1 MGNSSRHQNDQGN
14 QTQQLGRQCDK
25 VEDELSKYIAQNC
38 SILPSSIKQNPEFK
52 GQRLNCIRCQCL
64 LFDDGLGRTNKCEEC
79 EIVYVIKDG
88 VMSVLNQSQD
98 VKCCSYSFPLQY
110 LDSVV
115 LRVNQSCINHI
126 SYAELMTQIIL
137 PFFGIRERVITCG
150 ACFNIDQFEFRV
162 VGCGSQLQGIVGCS
176 TKIQCY
182 ESYTDRILYKL
193 KIYTQRKNFQDEL
206 FHYFHS
212 HPKENQLIQDS
223 YIKINNQE
231 YFVLQCTEQSGR
243 LHQYTK
249 IECLQNVPRLGQVQI
264 IILKQPIE
272 FSRCNRNQAIQ
283 QMKKYLIEPYFGGLT
298 RYLERG
304 QILRIGDFIFEV
316 CLDEEYGFV
325 IPHQTQIHITDQ
337 VDQRMNLQQVQPIQN
352 YNIISRSINNQ
363 NNSSR
368 QDQIESLHRLLNT
381 FIQLNENGTIEG
393 NVGCEEHEIQQLP
406 VRKINLEQI
415 KQLDEDYMKCLI
427 CLCEYEEEDLVKTI
441 PCLHYFH
448 DDCIEKWLKRSRHCP
463 ICKNELEI

>member
-1 MGNSSRHQNDQGN
+1 MGNSSRHQNQQGIQSSQ
-14 QTQQLGRQCDK
+14 QTKQINK
-25 VEDELSKYIAQNC
+25 SESELIKYLAQSC
-38 SILPSSIKQNPEFK
+38 STFPSQITKNPEFK
-52 GQRLNCIRCQCL
+52 AQKVNCLRCDHI

-79 EIVYVIKDG
+79 QIPYVIKDG
-88 VMSVLNQSQD
+88 VITLLNHSQD
-98 VKCCSYSFPLQY
+98 IQCCPYGFPLQH
-110 LDSVV
+110 LDSIV
-115 LRVNQSCINHI
+115 LRVNQNCINHI
-126 SYAELMTQIIL
+126 SYGQLMSQIIL
-137 PFFGIRERVITCG
+137 PFFEKRERIITSG

-162 VGCGSQLQGIVGCS
+162 VGCGSQLQGIVGTG
-176 TKIQCY
+176 TKIYCY

-206 FHYFHS
+206 FHYFFS

-243 LHQYTK
+243 LHLYTK
-249 IECLQNVPRLGQVQI
+249 MECISNVPRLSQVQF

-272 FSRCNRNQAIQ
+272 FSHNNRNYAMQ
-283 QMKKYLIEPYFGGLT
+283 QVLNYVIHPYFAGLT
-298 RYLERG
+298 RYLEKG

-316 CLDEEYGFV
+316 CLQEDYGFV
-325 IPHQTQIHITDQ
+325 IPNQTHIQITDQ
-337 VDQRMNLQQVQPIQN
+337 IDQRMNLQQFQSTQN

-363 NNSSR
+363 NNDR

-393 NVGCEEHEIQQLP
+393 NLGCEEHEIQQLP

-415 KQLDEDYMKCLI
+415 KQLDEDHMKCLI
-427 CLCEYEEEDLVKTI
+427 CLCEYEEEDQVKTI

-448 DDCIEKWLKRSRHCP
+448 DDCIDRWLKKSRHCP